1 MGNRRPTL
9 TDVAQRAGVSRATA
23 SNAYNRP
30 DQLSARVRAR
40 VLAVAGELGY
50 AGPDPAAR
58 QLRTGRTGTVA
69 VLVLDRPG
77 YAFSD
82 PAAQMFLDGLAEGL
96 GPAATGL
103 LLLSGSAQRGGPDP
117 AAVRA
122 AAMDAVVSYCVPAD
136 TPALVPV
143 LERRLPL
150 VSVDGALGRGDA
162 CVAVQNAAGQG
173 AVLRHLLGLGHRRFG
188 IVSMPLRADGFYGLA
203 DAARRTELHDPSSRD
218 RLTAAWEALASA
230 GVDPATVPL
239 MVARSNSRTEGR
251 ELTHQLLSG
260 PAERRPT
267 AIVALSDL
275 LALGALD
282 AAHDLGLR
290 VPQEASVTGFDGIP
304 DTARSD
310 PPLTTVA
317 QDHHAKGRLAAELV
331 TELIE
336 GRPAR
341 EVVLPTTLVV
351 RASTGPAPRD
361 SSGRRS
367 TTGAFW

>member
-96 GPAATGL
+96 GPTTTGL

-150 VSVDGALGRGDA
+150 VTVDGALGRGDA

-203 DAARRTELHDPSSRD
+203 ENHRRTELHDPSSRD
-218 RLTAAWEALASA
+218 RLTAAWAELAAA
-230 GVDPATVPL
+230 GLDPAAVPL
-239 MVARSNSRTEGR
+239 AVARSSSRAEGR
-251 ELTHQLLSG
+251 ELTHQLLSV
-260 PAERRPT
+260 PAARRPT
-267 AIVALSDL
+267 AVVALSDL

-290 VPQEASVTGFDGIP
+290 VPHQVSVTGFDGIP
-304 DTARSD
+304 DTALCD

-317 QDHHAKGRLAAELV
+317 QDHYAKGQFAAELV

-341 EVVLPTTLVV
+341 EIVLPTTLVV
-351 RASTGPAPRD
+351 RASTGRPPRLARNVRTRAPAR
-361 SSGRRS
+361 
-367 TTGAFW
+367 